1 MHWWNL
7 FSSLHTSDCFL
18 NLFVFWMSWLSI
30 IGIQICAMCKER
42 LDVVNVSCVSG
53 FEVKV
58 CSFVNTTAVV
68 KTDLT
73 INCVCVV
80 WVGRGLE
87 QIYTMLKHMVLFTSL
102 NSCCLVAQSDLRG
115 QTSKGLLL
123 LLRLI
128 WAAGMIVKKLRK
140 KREYLLSENTH
151 KQIIC
156 NYTKTP
162 DKKKLTRKK
171 TKYRGEHH
179 RSRQHLRPDY
189 NYGIFHNYGRFQGHL
204 IRTGSTEHGK
214 LKVLPPETTSKACSL
229 RAKCSVG

>member
-1 MHWWNL
+1 
-7 FSSLHTSDCFL
+7 
-18 NLFVFWMSWLSI
+18 
-30 IGIQICAMCKER
+30 MCKER

-115 QTSKGLLL
+115 QTSCFFCFFFLLL
-123 LLRLI
+123 LLQSELQARL
-128 WAAGMIVKKLRK
+128 
-140 KREYLLSENTH
+140 
-151 KQIIC
+151 
-156 NYTKTP
+156 
-162 DKKKLTRKK
+162 
-171 TKYRGEHH
+171 
-179 RSRQHLRPDY
+179 
-189 NYGIFHNYGRFQGHL
+189 
-204 IRTGSTEHGK
+204 
-214 LKVLPPETTSKACSL
+214 LKSCAEK
-229 RAKCSVG
+229 GNIY

>member
-1 MHWWNL
+1 
-7 FSSLHTSDCFL
+7 
-18 NLFVFWMSWLSI
+18 MSWLSI

-115 QTSKGLLL
+115 QTSCFFVCFFLLL
-123 LLRLI
+123 LLQSELQARL
-128 WAAGMIVKKLRK
+128 
-140 KREYLLSENTH
+140 
-151 KQIIC
+151 
-156 NYTKTP
+156 
-162 DKKKLTRKK
+162 
-171 TKYRGEHH
+171 
-179 RSRQHLRPDY
+179 
-189 NYGIFHNYGRFQGHL
+189 
-204 IRTGSTEHGK
+204 
-214 LKVLPPETTSKACSL
+214 LKSCAEK
-229 RAKCSVG
+229 GNIY

>member
-87 QIYTMLKHMVLFTSL
+87 QIYTMLKHMVLFISL
-102 NSCCLVAQSDLRG
+102 SSCCLVAQSDLRG
-115 QTSKGLLL
+115 QTSKGQKHFYFFFFLI

-128 WAAGMIVKKLRK
+128 WAAGKIVKKLRR
-140 KREYLLSENTH
+140 KREYLLRESTH

-162 DKKKLTRKK
+162 DKKENWGERRQKGAQSRRKDK
-171 TKYRGEHH
+171 V
-179 RSRQHLRPDY
+179 Q
-189 NYGIFHNYGRFQGHL
+189 GR
-204 IRTGSTEHGK
+204 TPWKPSA
-214 LKVLPPETTSKACSL
+214 S
-229 RAKCSVG
+229 

>member
-1 MHWWNL
+1 
-7 FSSLHTSDCFL
+7 
-18 NLFVFWMSWLSI
+18 
-30 IGIQICAMCKER
+30 MCKER

-115 QTSKGLLL
+115 QTSCFFVFCFFFFFFFNLSCRQDCLKSCAEKGN
-123 LLRLI
+123 I
-128 WAAGMIVKKLRK
+128 
-140 KREYLLSENTH
+140 Y
-151 KQIIC
+151 
-156 NYTKTP
+156 
-162 DKKKLTRKK
+162 
-171 TKYRGEHH
+171 
-179 RSRQHLRPDY
+179 
-189 NYGIFHNYGRFQGHL
+189 
-204 IRTGSTEHGK
+204 
-214 LKVLPPETTSKACSL
+214 
-229 RAKCSVG
+229 